1 MILVTNP
8 IINFVF
14 YETIKKNFSQKG
26 FWQIFVAS
34 SIGKLLATF
43 ATYPYLTIRSKLHS
57 DRDLKE
63 SYVKAF
69 LRVVNDLSTV
79 KPVEANPDEPQ
90 RYTLLMARWSPFYRG
105 I

>member
-14 YETIKKNFSQKG
+14 YETIKKNFPQKG

-43 ATYPYLTIRSKLHS
+43 ATYPYLTIRSKLHA
-57 DRDLKE
+57 DRNLNE
-63 SYVKAF
+63 SYIKAF
-69 LRVVNDLSTV
+69 VRVVNDLSTV
-79 KPVEANPDEPQ
+79 KPVEVSPDQP
-90 RYTLLMARWSPFYRG
+90 
-105 I
+105 